1 MEQAASIMK
10 NIIQIEDLNFGYPH
24 EEKLFNNLSFSLK
37 KGQRVGLTGHNGS
50 GKTTFFHLIMG
61 LIKPLSGDIKIFG
74 NIRKDEKDFYEVRE
88 KIGLLFQDPD
98 DQLFCPTVE
107 EDIAFG
113 PLNIGKSYND
123 AKAIVKMTSEK
134 LNLTGYEK
142 KITSHLSG
150 GEKRLVSLATVIAM
164 NPECY
169 LLDEPTAG
177 LDNGATESFLKYLK
191 DYADTY
197 IIITHDCEF
206 LKNAVDI
213 AYKIDNRKII
223 RA

>member
-1 MEQAASIMK
+1 MEQGE
-10 NIIQIEDLNFGYPH
+10 NIIEIEDLNFGYPH
-24 EEKLFNNLSFSLK
+24 EEKIFNNLSFSLK

-61 LIKPLSGDIKIFG
+61 LIKPMSGDIKIFG
-74 NIRKDEKDFYEVRE
+74 KGRKDEKDFYEVRE

-113 PLNIGKSYND
+113 PLNIGRTHDD
-123 AKAIVKMTSEK
+123 ARAIVKMTCER

-142 KITSHLSG
+142 KITSRLSG

-164 NPECY
+164 KPECY
-169 LLDEPTAG
+169 LMDEPTAG
-177 LDNGATESFLKYLK
+177 LDNEAEERFLRYLK

-197 IIITHDCEF
+197 IIITHDREI

-213 AYKIDNRKII
+213 VYRIDDHRII
-223 RA
+223 RY

>member
-1 MEQAASIMK
+1 MIE
-10 NIIQIEDLNFGYPH
+10 IEDLNFGYPH
-24 EEKLFNNLSFSLK
+24 EEKLFNSLSFSLK

-74 NIRKDEKDFYEVRE
+74 KSRKDEKDFYEVRE
-88 KIGLLFQDPD
+88 KIGLLFQDAD

-113 PLNIGKSYND
+113 PLNVGRSHDD
-123 AKAIVKMTSEK
+123 ARAIVQMTCEK

-142 KITSHLSG
+142 KITSRLSG

-164 NPECY
+164 KPECY

-177 LDNGATESFLKYLK
+177 LDNEATERFLRYLN

-197 IIITHDCEF
+197 IIITHDREV
-206 LKNAVDI
+206 LKNVVDI
-213 AYKIDNRKII
+213 VYEIDGRKII

>member
-1 MEQAASIMK
+1 MNQ
-10 NIIQIEDLNFGYPH
+10 NIIEIEDLNFGYPH
-24 EEKLFNNLSFSLK
+24 EEKLFNSFSFSLK
-37 KGQRVGLTGHNGS
+37 KGQRIGLTGHNGS

-74 NIRKDEKDFYEVRE
+74 KSRKDEKDFYEVRE

-113 PLNIGKSYND
+113 PLNVGRSHDD
-123 AKAIVKMTSEK
+123 ARAIVQMTCEK
-134 LNLTGYEK
+134 LNLAGYEK
-142 KITSHLSG
+142 KITSRLSG
-150 GEKRLVSLATVIAM
+150 GEKRLVSLAAVIAM
-164 NPECY
+164 KPECY

-177 LDNGATESFLKYLK
+177 LDNEAEGRFLGYLK

-197 IIITHDCEF
+197 IIITHDREV

-213 AYKIDNRKII
+213 VYKIDSRRII
-223 RA
+223 RV

>member
-1 MEQAASIMK
+1 MKQGDSI
-10 NIIQIEDLNFGYPH
+10 IEIEDLNFGYPH
-24 EEKLFNNLSFSLK
+24 EEELFNRLNFSFK

-61 LIKPLSGDIKIFG
+61 LIKSWSGDIKIFG
-74 NIRKDEKDFYEVRE
+74 KSRKDEKDFYEVRE

-113 PLNIGKSYND
+113 PLNVGRSHD
-123 AKAIVKMTSEK
+123 EARAIVKMTCER
-134 LNLTGYEK
+134 LNLAGYEK
-142 KITSHLSG
+142 KITSRLSG
-150 GEKRLVSLATVIAM
+150 GEKRLVSFATVIAM
-164 NPECY
+164 NSECY

-177 LDNGATESFLKYLK
+177 LDNEAEGRFLRYLK

-197 IIITHDCEF
+197 IIITHDREV

-213 AYKIDNRKII
+213 VYKIDSRKII
-223 RA
+223 RV

>member
-1 MEQAASIMK
+1 MEQGESI
-10 NIIQIEDLNFGYPH
+10 IEIEYLSFGYPH
-24 EEKLFNNLSFSLK
+24 EEKLFNNLNFSLK
-37 KGQRVGLTGHNGS
+37 KGQRVGLTGCNGS

-74 NIRKDEKDFYEVRE
+74 KSRRDEKDFYEVRE

-113 PLNIGKSYND
+113 PLNNSRSND
-123 AKAIVKMTSEK
+123 EVRAIVKMTCEK

-142 KITSHLSG
+142 KITSRLSG

-177 LDNGATESFLKYLK
+177 LDNDAAERFLRYLK

-197 IIITHDCEF
+197 IIITHDHEF
-206 LKNAVDI
+206 LKNTVDMI
-213 AYKIDNRKII
+213 YKIDDRKII
-223 RA
+223 RV

>member
-1 MEQAASIMK
+1 MEQGE
-10 NIIQIEDLNFGYPH
+10 NIIEIEDLNFAYPH
-24 EEKLFNNLSFSLK
+24 EKKLFNSLSFSLK

-74 NIRKDEKDFYEVRE
+74 KSRKDEKDFYEVRE
-88 KIGLLFQDPD
+88 KISLLFQDPD

-113 PLNIGKSYND
+113 PLNIGMSHD
-123 AKAIVKMTSEK
+123 GARAIVKMTCEK

-142 KITSHLSG
+142 KITLRLSG
-150 GEKRLVSLATVIAM
+150 GEKRLVSLAAVIAM
-164 NPECY
+164 NPVCY

-177 LDNGATESFLKYLK
+177 LDNGATERFLRYLK

-197 IIITHDCEF
+197 IIVTHDREL
-206 LKNAVDI
+206 LKNAVDMV
-213 AYKIDNRKII
+213 YKIDDCKII
-223 RA
+223 RV